1 MLRTVWIRRIS
12 TSSTH
17 RSISEQAEGER
28 MLSLCFAVPNE
39 DTNLIAVDLSSS
51 IYAPLLGATRC
62 AQEHAQGRCPIS
74 IHAPLAGCDMLRT
87 NHLLAARCNILCRT
101 CIFCVCRKHC
111 RRRAVFATPCKDR
124 HCMPYILSGSPL
136 LCRCSTFGGSFP
148 SHTNRLVCI
157 LWRFGSVFL
166 MDVHR
171 GPLWRSF
178 AILPSRIVG
187 FCGFAL
193 LFRSGFFSHISL
205 LRFLFDPTMSFDS
218 CFPAFRR
225 M

>member
-1 MLRTVWIRRIS
+1 
-12 TSSTH
+12 
-17 RSISEQAEGER
+17 

-39 DTNLIAVDLSSS
+39 DTNLTAVDLSSS
-51 IYAPLLGATRC
+51 IYAPLRGATPSSRPTPMACSDFNPRTPCGVRLGADPL
-62 AQEHAQGRCPIS
+62 GLLGGIS
-74 IHAPLAGCDMLRT
+74 IHAPLAGCDSLRT
-87 NHLLAARCNILCRT
+87 NHLLAARCSILCRT

-178 AILPSRIVG
+178 TILPSRIVG

>member
-1 MLRTVWIRRIS
+1 MAAPKSCAILGHSPMRFAWGFDEEAVTCRDMKLELAQQIMVLLQQGVTHFSVACDYGIGLYAAEIIS
-12 TSSTH
+12 
-17 RSISEQAEGER
+17 
-28 MLSLCFAVPNE
+28 
-39 DTNLIAVDLSSS
+39 
-51 IYAPLLGATRC
+51 
-62 AQEHAQGRCPIS
+62 
-74 IHAPLAGCDMLRT
+74 
-87 NHLLAARCNILCRT
+87 ILCRT

-136 LCRCSTFGGSFP
+136 LCRCSTFGGNFP
-148 SHTNRLVCI
+148 SRTNRLVCI

-171 GPLWRSF
+171 GSLWRSF
-178 AILPSRIVG
+178 AILPIRIVG
-187 FCGFAL
+187 FCGFAR
-193 LFRSGFFSHISL
+193 LFHPDFFSHISP

>member
-1 MLRTVWIRRIS
+1 MHPCWVRR
-12 TSSTH
+12 
-17 RSISEQAEGER
+17 QA
-28 MLSLCFAVPNE
+28 P
-39 DTNLIAVDLSSS
+39 
-51 IYAPLLGATRC
+51 
-62 AQEHAQGRCPIS
+62 AQRLWRALIS
-74 IHAPLAGCDMLRT
+74 IHAPLAGCDSLRT
-87 NHLLAARCNILCRT
+87 NHLLAARCSILCRT
-101 CIFCVCRKHC
+101 CIFCVCRKYC

-178 AILPSRIVG
+178 TILPSRIAG